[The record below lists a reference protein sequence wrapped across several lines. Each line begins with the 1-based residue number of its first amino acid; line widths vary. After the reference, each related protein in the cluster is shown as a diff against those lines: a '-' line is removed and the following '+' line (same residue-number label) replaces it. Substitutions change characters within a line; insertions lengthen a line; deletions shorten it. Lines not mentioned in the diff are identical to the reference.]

1 MQIQKF
7 RDLTKKAF
15 QEIKQYQIGNKGIIK
30 TGTPYFDDVFPV
42 VNGSVIVFSAGSG
55 IGKSYTL
62 AKMVDNILNKEL
74 NPTADNFV
82 VLNISLEMR
91 VLSLVLRGMAKNI
104 KSKSKKE
111 ILLQE
116 FTEEE
121 KAQAKAYFDSL
132 QDDRVSISQVPTT
145 PNKFYEGC
153 KEFLEMNKDKDSVI
167 ITVDHLALI
176 SGDSGESRNTIIE
189 KFIERVNDLKME
201 YENVIFILLSQT
213 NSEMIKRAKDKDIMA
228 QPQPS
233 DLYYSQFTFQVADF
247 VAVMTNPTRLGI
259 KEYSKIDPDRYPNLE
274 KFFLEEDLK
283 GRVSLE
289 PFGVN
294 YVHLLKCREADG
306 LYLDIYAEEL
316 PIPDVENIR
325 KNRKKESISV
335 SNLSAPVFGKNQTIA
350 VDAPPP
356 PPPLATLA
364 DAFGE
369 AFNSPAAV
377 SFDEEDDDSPF

>member
-1 MQIQKF
+1 
-7 RDLTKKAF
+7 
-15 QEIKQYQIGNKGIIK
+15 
-30 TGTPYFDDVFPV
+30 
-42 VNGSVIVFSAGSG
+42 
-55 IGKSYTL
+55 
-62 AKMVDNILNKEL
+62 
-74 NPTADNFV
+74 
-82 VLNISLEMR
+82 
-91 VLSLVLRGMAKNI
+91 
-104 KSKSKKE
+104 
-111 ILLQE
+111 
-116 FTEEE
+116 
-121 KAQAKAYFDSL
+121 
-132 QDDRVSISQVPTT
+132 
-145 PNKFYEGC
+145 
-153 KEFLEMNKDKDSVI
+153 
-167 ITVDHLALI
+167 
-176 SGDSGESRNTIIE
+176 
-189 KFIERVNDLKME
+189 
-201 YENVIFILLSQT
+201 
-213 NSEMIKRAKDKDIMA
+213 MA

>member
-121 KAQAKAYFDSL
+121 KAQAKSYFESL

-153 KEFLEMNKDKDSVI
+153 KEFLDMNKDKDSVI

-294 YVHLLKCREADG
+294 YVHFLKCREADG

-335 SNLSAPVFGKNQTIA
+335 SNISAPVFGKTETIA
-350 VDAPPP
+350 VDALPP
-356 PPPLATLA
+356 PPPLGSPE
-364 DAFGE
+364 DAFGPIVKE
-369 AFNSPAAV
+369 
-377 SFDEEDDDSPF
+377 DEEDDDAPF

>member
-30 TGTPYFDDVFPV
+30 TGLPYFDDVFPV

-55 IGKSYTL
+55 IGKSFTL

-74 NPTADNFV
+74 NPTSDNFA

-116 FTEEE
+116 FTDEE
-121 KAQAKAYFDSL
+121 KVQAKAYFDSL

-153 KEFLEMNKDKDSVI
+153 KEFLELNKDKDSVI

-259 KEYSKIDPDRYPNLE
+259 KEYSKVDPERYPNLQ

-306 LYLDIYAEEL
+306 MYLDIYAEEL
-316 PIPDVENIR
+316 NIPDVENIR
-325 KNRKKESISV
+325 KNRHKDMSSPKSIEVPMFKKEEPYV
-335 SNLSAPVFGKNQTIA
+335 VEKPL
-350 VDAPPP
+350 P

-369 AFNSPAAV
+369 TFSSPAAV
-377 SFDEEDDDSPF
+377 DFGEDDEDAPF

>member
-1 MQIQKF
+1 MEIQKF
-7 RDLTKKAF
+7 KDLTREAF
-15 QEIKQYQIGNKGIIK
+15 IEIKKYQVGKKGIIK
-30 TGTPYFDDVFPV
+30 TGLPYFDDVFPV
-42 VNGSVIVFSAGSG
+42 VNGSILVFSAGSG

-62 AKMVDNILNKEL
+62 AKMVDNILNEEL
-74 NPTADNFV
+74 NPLSKNFA
-82 VLNISLEMR
+82 VLHVSLEMR

-104 KSKSKKE
+104 KSKTKKE

-121 KAQAKAYFDSL
+121 KLQSKAYFESL

-145 PNKFYEGC
+145 PNKFYQGC
-153 KEFLEMNKDKDSVI
+153 KDFLDANKDKDSVI

-176 SGDSGESRNTIIE
+176 SADSGEARNAIIE
-189 KFIERVNDLKME
+189 KFIERINDLKME

-213 NSEMIKRAKDKDIMA
+213 NSEMIKRAKDKDIMS

-247 VAVMTNPTRLGI
+247 VAVMTNPTKLGI
-259 KEYSKIDPDRYPNLE
+259 KEYSKVDPERYPNLK
-274 KFFLEEDLK
+274 KFFLDEDSK

-316 PIPDVENIR
+316 NIPDVENL
-325 KNRKKESISV
+325 RKKRRAETV
-335 SNLSAPVFGKNQTIA
+335 SSTITKDAPIFSMPPLQVDPPVAPNFDVASAFDEPVFINNE
-350 VDAPPP
+350 V
-356 PPPLATLA
+356 
-364 DAFGE
+364 
-369 AFNSPAAV
+369 
-377 SFDEEDDDSPF
+377 EDDDAPF

>member
-30 TGTPYFDDVFPV
+30 TGLPYFDDVFPV

-55 IGKSYTL
+55 IGKSFTL

-74 NPTADNFV
+74 NPTSDNFA

-116 FTEEE
+116 FTDEE
-121 KAQAKAYFDSL
+121 KVQAKAYFDSL

-153 KEFLEMNKDKDSVI
+153 KEFLELNKDKVSVI

-259 KEYSKIDPDRYPNLE
+259 KEYSKVDPERYPNLQ

-306 LYLDIYAEEL
+306 MYLDIYAEEL
-316 PIPDVENIR
+316 NIPDVENIR
-325 KNRKKESISV
+325 KNRHKDMSSPKSIEVPIFKKEERYV
-335 SNLSAPVFGKNQTIA
+335 VEKPL
-350 VDAPPP
+350 
-356 PPPLATLA
+356 PPLPLVTLA

-369 AFNSPAAV
+369 TFSSPAAV
-377 SFDEEDDDSPF
+377 DFGEDAEDAPF

>member
-121 KAQAKAYFDSL
+121 KAQAKAYFESL

-335 SNLSAPVFGKNQTIA
+335 SNISAPVFGKTETIS

-356 PPPLATLA
+356 LGSPE
-364 DAFGE
+364 DAFGPIVK
-369 AFNSPAAV
+369 A
-377 SFDEEDDDSPF
+377 DEEDDDAPF

>member
-15 QEIKQYQIGNKGIIK
+15 KEIKQYQIGNKGIIK

-62 AKMVDNILNKEL
+62 ARMVDNILNKEL

>member
-7 RDLTKKAF
+7 KDLTVEAF
-15 QEIKQYQIGNKGIIK
+15 KEIKKYQVGQKGIIK
-30 TGTPYFDDVFPV
+30 TGLPYFDDVFPV

-62 AKMVDNILNKEL
+62 AKMVDNILDTNQ
-74 NPTADNFV
+74 NPTAKNFA

-121 KAQAKAYFDSL
+121 KLQAKSYFDSL

-145 PNKFYEGC
+145 PNRFFEGC
-153 KEFLEMNKDKDSVI
+153 KEFLEQNKDKDSVI

-176 SGDSGESRNTIIE
+176 SADSGEARNAIIE
-189 KFIERVNDLKME
+189 KFIERVNDLKMV
-201 YENVIFILLSQT
+201 YENAIFILLSQT

-247 VAVMTNPTRLGI
+247 VAVMTNPTKLGI
-259 KEYSKIDPDRYPNLE
+259 KEYTKVDPERYPNLQ
-274 KFFLEEDLK
+274 KFFLEEDNK

-316 PIPDVENIR
+316 NIPDVENIR
-325 KNRKKESISV
+325 KNRRKDLVSTKVSYDIPMFDKKEIKV
-335 SNLSAPVFGKNQTIA
+335 EVM
-350 VDAPPP
+350 P
-356 PPPLATLA
+356 PPPLGTLE
-364 DAFGE
+364 DAFGT
-369 AFNSPAAV
+369 
-377 SFDEEDDDSPF
+377 SFDSEPDIDSNAPF

>member
-62 AKMVDNILNKEL
+62 AKMVENILNKEL

-121 KAQAKAYFDSL
+121 KAQAKAYFESL

-153 KEFLEMNKDKDSVI
+153 KEFLDMNKDKDSVI

-274 KFFLEEDLK
+274 KFFLEEDIK

-335 SNLSAPVFGKNQTIA
+335 SNISAPVFGKTETIA

-356 PPPLATLA
+356 PPPLGSPE
-364 DAFGE
+364 DAFGPIVK
-369 AFNSPAAV
+369 A
-377 SFDEEDDDSPF
+377 DEEDDDDAPF

>member
-7 RDLTKKAF
+7 KDLTKEAF
-15 QEIKQYQIGNKGIIK
+15 TEIKKYQVGKKGIIK
-30 TGTPYFDDVFPV
+30 TGLPYFDDVFPV

-62 AKMVDNILNKEL
+62 ARMVENILNEDL
-74 NPTADNFV
+74 NPLSKNFA

-104 KSKSKKE
+104 KSKTKKE

-116 FTEEE
+116 FTDEE
-121 KAQAKAYFDSL
+121 KLQAKAYFESL

-145 PNKFYEGC
+145 PAKFYEGC
-153 KEFLEMNKDKDSVI
+153 KEFLELNKDKDSVV

-176 SGDSGESRNTIIE
+176 SADSGEARNAIIE

-201 YENVIFILLSQT
+201 YENAIFILLSQT
-213 NSEMIKRAKDKDIMA
+213 NSEMIKRAKDKDIMS

-247 VAVMTNPTRLGI
+247 VAVMTNPTKLGI
-259 KEYSKIDPDRYPNLE
+259 KEYSKIDPERYPNLK
-274 KFFLEEDLK
+274 KFFLDEDSK

-316 PIPDVENIR
+316 NIPDVESIR
-325 KNRKKESISV
+325 KKRRSETV
-335 SNLSAPVFGKNQTIA
+335 SGTITKD
-350 VDAPPP
+350 VPLFTM
-356 PPPLATLA
+356 PPLEVPSPVAPNFDVA
-364 DAFGE
+364 SAFGE
-369 AFNSPAAV
+369 PVFNTDV
-377 SFDEEDDDSPF
+377 EDDDDAPF